1 MFDVDWIDPG
11 RETVGQRRNR
21 KDQEANGLSRASS
34 IKSSKSSDST
44 PSQPQPPI
52 FGFFGSKK
60 KSLLKRAASNSKLPA
75 QGTEQNN
82 TASRR
87 LSTYTAVSEFSVAE
101 RPKTAATTT
110 GRNSDDAQN
119 ADVFFSGPLYN
130 SGSDRSDYSDGKNLD
145 FILHSKLIFQNPSSL
160 DGQAVVQQRN
170 QPGVLFRLLRPSQ
183 FPVNLKFEA
192 TSCRN
197 SVKIRL

>member
-34 IKSSKSSDST
+34 IRSSRSSDST
-44 PSQPQPPI
+44 PGQPQPPL

-82 TASRR
+82 TASRE

-101 RPKTAATTT
+101 RPKTGATTT
-110 GRNSDDAQN
+110 NRNSEDAQN
-119 ADVFFSGPLYN
+119 ADVFFSGPPYN
-130 SGSDRSDYSDGKNLD
+130 SGSDQSDYSDGKNL
-145 FILHSKLIFQNPSSL
+145 
-160 DGQAVVQQRN
+160 
-170 QPGVLFRLLRPSQ
+170 
-183 FPVNLKFEA
+183 
-192 TSCRN
+192 
-197 SVKIRL
+197 